1 MPTMLKLRFLLV
13 VLVVFAGCSASRP
26 EKLTWNDSAAAA
38 AKAMETY
45 DRNSDGQLSAD
56 ELKACPGLSS
66 SLRRLDKNR
75 DSKLSADEIR
85 ARFDELYKWVKYNG
99 LDLTVSS
106 RGRPATGAEVTL
118 TPEPFMGEDFP
129 TYTGKVTESGSCP
142 LILSDDRYL
151 PVPVGFYTL
160 KIVNGGKETVR
171 GVEVATDTTG
181 SRLEIAL

>member
-1 MPTMLKLRFLLV
+1 MPTMLKLRLSYVIPLV
-13 VLVVFAGCSASRP
+13 LAGCSGSRP
-26 EKLTWNDSAAAA
+26 ETLTWNDSAGAA

-45 DRNSDGQLSAD
+45 DKSGDGQLAAD
-56 ELKACPGLSS
+56 ELKACPSLSE
-66 SLRRLDKNR
+66 SLVRLDTNR
-75 DSKLSADEIR
+75 DKKLSADEIR

-99 LDLTVSS
+99 LDLTVTS
-106 RGRPATGAEVTL
+106 RGRPATGAQVTL

-129 TYTGKVTESGSCP
+129 TYTGTVTESGTCP
-142 LILSDDRYL
+142 LSTGDDRYL

-160 KIVNGGKETVR
+160 KIVSAGKESVR